1 MALQSWHSWLPS
13 HLHRRFFCKWLL
25 FCLLHRWCSWMNVT
39 HSPPISHCWCF
50 FHGCSLAVFAKMIA
64 LASFPDILRVPLF
77 AALPVSHHVLRRSG
91 EAERCCVRAPS
102 PQGLRAGDSYPP
114 RTDVSRSAS
123 DMITVPLRRHLA
135 LNHTTFPPPP
145 FPGEHA

>member
-1 MALQSWHSWLPS
+1 M
-13 HLHRRFFCKWLL
+13 
-25 FCLLHRWCSWMNVT
+25 M
-39 HSPPISHCWCF
+39 
-50 FHGCSLAVFAKMIA
+50 A

-135 LNHTTFPPPP
+135 LNHTTFPPL
-145 FPGEHA
+145 FPGSHRHWSSSAPPPPPPPRLRRTLDSRPLLALCWNSCPLLMFQLSSLCLPPV